1 MTTHLSEDDL
11 VLHFYGEMD
20 TASERRVVSHLAD
33 CEGCRRSYT
42 RLQQVLAAVDAMPV
56 PALPDGFERVVW
68 ARLEPALPA
77 GRGWL
82 PRWFPGWFPQ
92 WMLGPAHLAWAAV
105 VLLLVTGAFVAGRL
119 TIPSVGTGPTPVA
132 SAADIRE
139 RILLSDL
146 GEHLDRS
153 QAMLIELVSADQ
165 PDGRDAV
172 DISLERERAE
182 ELVAA
187 NRLYRQTVTAAGNS
201 SVSQLLDELER
212 LLVELAASP
221 DHVSGEDMERVQ
233 QRVAAKDLLF
243 KVRVVSNALRARQQ
257 QAIRGRTRG

>member
-20 TASERRVVSHLAD
+20 AAAESEAVAHLGGCD
-33 CEGCRRSYT
+33 GCRRSYT
-42 RLQQVLAAVDAMPV
+42 RLQRVLAAVDAMPT
-56 PALPDGFERVVW
+56 PALPESFERVVW
-68 ARLEPALPA
+68 ARLEPTLPTR
-77 GRGWL
+77 RGWL
-82 PRWFPGWFPQ
+82 TQ
-92 WMLGPAHLAWAAV
+92 WVVGPARLAWISAVLVLVAA
-105 VLLLVTGAFVAGRL
+105 AFFAGRL
-119 TIPSVGTGPTPVA
+119 TTPPTGSAPTPTV
-132 SAADIRE
+132 SAADVRE

-165 PDGRDAV
+165 PDGRDDV

-187 NRLYRQTVTAAGNS
+187 NRLYRQTVSARGNTAGVNT
-201 SVSQLLDELER
+201 SVTQLLDELEK

-221 DHVSGEDMERVQ
+221 DHLSAEDMERVQ
-233 QRVAAKDLLF
+233 QQVAAKDLLF
-243 KVRVVSNALRARQQ
+243 KVRVVSTALRARQQ
-257 QAIRGRTRG
+257 QQIPGRSGA

>member
-20 TASERRVVSHLAD
+20 AAAESEAVAHLGSCD
-33 CEGCRRSYT
+33 GCRRSYT
-42 RLQQVLAAVDAMPV
+42 RLQRVLAAVDAMPA
-56 PALPDGFERVVW
+56 PALPESFERVVW
-68 ARLEPALPA
+68 ARLEPTLPA
-77 GRGWL
+77 RRGWL
-82 PRWFPGWFPQ
+82 THW
-92 WMLGPAHLAWAAV
+92 LVGPARLAWVSAVLVLVAA
-105 VLLLVTGAFVAGRL
+105 AFFAGRL
-119 TIPSVGTGPTPVA
+119 TTPPTGSAPTPTA

-165 PDGRDAV
+165 PDGRDDV

-187 NRLYRQTVTAAGNS
+187 NRLYRQTVSVRGNT
-201 SVSQLLDELER
+201 SVTQLLDELEK

-221 DHVSGEDMERVQ
+221 DHLSAEDMERVQ
-233 QRVAAKDLLF
+233 QQVAAKDLLF
-243 KVRVVSNALRARQQ
+243 KVRVVSTALRARQQ
-257 QAIRGRTRG
+257 QQIPGRSGA